1 MDRKLLNYSFQIGF
15 FFIISDSLRIVK
27 ITIQAGYLTLLRR
40 KEITLENI
48 AFSRVMVLQRGL
60 EPRKYDAARRLH

>member
-60 EPRKYDAARRLH
+60 EPRKYDAARRLR

>member
-60 EPRKYDAARRLH
+60 EPRKYDASRRLR